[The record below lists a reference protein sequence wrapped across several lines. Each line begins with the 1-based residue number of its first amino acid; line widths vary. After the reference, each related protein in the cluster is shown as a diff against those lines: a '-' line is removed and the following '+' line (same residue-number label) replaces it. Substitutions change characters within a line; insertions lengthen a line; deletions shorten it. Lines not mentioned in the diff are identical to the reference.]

1 MSIKEL
7 GDKGERIACEYLVKK
22 GYKILERNCVLFCG
36 EIDIICRKK
45 GVLAGDKTIHF
56 VEVKTL
62 FVENNFYPEEHVDFR
77 KKRKL
82 RQLAEI
88 WLQKHKYPENT
99 PYQIDIVAVFAD
111 SEPSQIE
118 YFENVVEDK

>member
-1 MSIKEL
+1 M
-7 GDKGERIACEYLVKK
+7 
-22 GYKILERNCVLFCG
+22 
-36 EIDIICRKK
+36 
-45 GVLAGDKTIHF
+45 
-56 VEVKTL
+56 KTL

-99 PYQIDIVAVFAD
+99 PYQIDIVAVLAD

-118 YFENVVEDK
+118 YFENIVEDK